1 MDGLCLVIS
10 NRQHSIIQFQV
21 VLFVLLDL
29 NTCTDNLSRTYYRN
43 KRTHIHIYTQPHTT
57 HCVHAHTYKH
67 TQKVMEKVYTHTGQ
81 LYRTYPW
88 RHPCAHT
95 HTHTHCTST

>member
-43 KRTHIHIYTQPHTT
+43 KRTHIHIYTQHTVCT
-57 HCVHAHTYKH
+57 R
-67 TQKVMEKVYTHTGQ
+67 THTN
-81 LYRTYPW
+81 TPKK
-88 RHPCAHT
+88 
-95 HTHTHCTST
+95 